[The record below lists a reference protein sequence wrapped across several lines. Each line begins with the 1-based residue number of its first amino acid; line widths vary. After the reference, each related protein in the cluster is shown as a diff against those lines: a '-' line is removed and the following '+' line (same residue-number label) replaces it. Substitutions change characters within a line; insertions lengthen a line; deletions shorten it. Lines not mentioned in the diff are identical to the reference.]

1 MAVRLANM
9 GSKEACRIPLPSPWK
24 NINIF
29 IDKYLSIKMKMKEIN
44 TESFKQ
50 ILLNRTYI
58 CVENNFRYD
67 DIFESFPLNKSLN
80 QNYND

>member
-1 MAVRLANM
+1 
-9 GSKEACRIPLPSPWK
+9 
-24 NINIF
+24 
-29 IDKYLSIKMKMKEIN
+29 MKEIN

>member
-1 MAVRLANM
+1 MAVRLVNM
-9 GSKEACRIPLPSPWK
+9 GSKEAGRIPLPSPWK
-24 NINIF
+24 NIN
-29 IDKYLSIKMKMKEIN
+29 KVYLSIKMKMKEIN

-58 CVENNFRYD
+58 CVENHFRYD
-67 DIFESFPLNKSLN
+67 NIFESFPLNKSLN

>member
-24 NINIF
+24 NI
-29 IDKYLSIKMKMKEIN
+29 KYLSIKMKMKEIN